1 MFLNPIFLILE
12 LLTELKNPPPVTA
25 EFSSEEYVF
34 VTSVIKYPLPFN
46 SLPIKDSS
54 NSLSLIPAKLRS
66 FINIIFDTELFLTA
80 SRNSC
85 AVFTTV

>member
-54 NSLSLIPAKLRS
+54 N
-66 FINIIFDTELFLTA
+66 
-80 SRNSC
+80 
-85 AVFTTV
+85 